1 MQLFLKGPRGT
12 QDVLPKDSFKWQF
25 IEQTLINVAKK
36 YGFKEVRV
44 PTFEHTDLFCRSVGD
59 ASDIVEKEMY
69 TFEDKSARLITLR
82 PEGTAGVIRATLENG
97 LLNQGLPL
105 KLAYILSCFRYEK
118 PETGRLREFHQF
130 GVELLGS
137 KLPQAD
143 FEVIEMAVNMLKN
156 LGIDDF
162 SLEIN
167 SIGCKTCRE
176 KYQQALINYMMLKKE
191 SLCDTCKERL
201 EKNPLRIL
209 DCKDSTCKNI
219 VKNAPI
225 ILDFLCD
232 ECRTH
237 FETLQKYLQQANV
250 EYKIN
255 HKIVRG
261 LDYYTK
267 TVFELIVNIKG
278 TALTVCGG
286 GRYDDLVSDLG
297 GPETPA
303 FGFGMGL
310 ERLVMLIDECGKNNI
325 EDKKCDIYVITLD
338 DEAKLYVTSILNRL
352 RKNGYIVETDLM
364 NKSLKAQMKYANKIG
379 AKFTL
384 VIGNNEIS
392 TGKANLKN
400 MQTSEVKEINLKDIE
415 LLNIENMHI

>member
-219 VKNAPI
+219 VKNAPV

>member
-59 ASDIVEKEMY
+59 ASDILEKEMY

-167 SIGCKTCRE
+167 SIGCKACRE

-219 VKNAPI
+219 VKNAPV

>member
-82 PEGTAGVIRATLENG
+82 PEGTAGVIRAALENG

>member
-167 SIGCKTCRE
+167 SIGCKACRE

-219 VKNAPI
+219 VKNAPV